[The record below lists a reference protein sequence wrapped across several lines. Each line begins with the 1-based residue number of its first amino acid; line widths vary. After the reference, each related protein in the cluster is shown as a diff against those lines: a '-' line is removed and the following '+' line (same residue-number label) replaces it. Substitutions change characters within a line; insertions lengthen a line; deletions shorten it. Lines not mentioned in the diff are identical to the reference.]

1 MGFWEGET
9 CEHCGGPIIERRVS
23 LHRKVR
29 GKYVLIEHVP
39 AGVCKQR
46 GHALLCRQRPKDDR
60 GKRTRALSREAAG
73 HGAVVRAVSGRSC
86 TVEGG
91 RWGRPGLGISGHS
104 LSIGPTVL
112 AANP

>member
-39 AGVCKQR
+39 AGVCKQC
-46 GHALLCRQRPKDDR
+46 G
-60 GKRTRALSREAAG
+60 TRYF
-73 HGAVVRAVSGRSC
+73 
-86 TVEGG
+86 
-91 RWGRPGLGISGHS
+91 
-104 LSIGPTVL
+104 
-112 AANP
+112 AANVLKMIEESVHGRRPAKRQVMVPSYAP